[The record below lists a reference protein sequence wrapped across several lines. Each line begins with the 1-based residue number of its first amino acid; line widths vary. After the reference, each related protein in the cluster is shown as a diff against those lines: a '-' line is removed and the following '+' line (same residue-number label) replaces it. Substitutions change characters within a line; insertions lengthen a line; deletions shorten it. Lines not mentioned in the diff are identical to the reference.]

1 MNKKK
6 LCCIIIVVAAVVLV
20 SVPLIGKK
28 NKSTATPSDAIKNE
42 VLDGIKDE
50 QNRQQEEKSEKH
62 ADISS
67 YLYGLLSE
75 DDISLIESHAS
86 LEKADGGYT
95 LSSEYA
101 TERTKLK
108 TEIRDRAQAIVE
120 GASETSI
127 SFDVQSGTMTVSEV
141 TDEVREIAGLLG
153 MYQKV
158 SNNNYDWLVLINV
171 SGGGYVTMS
180 DEGEK

>member
-6 LCCIIIVVAAVVLV
+6 ICCIIIAMAAVVAI
-20 SVPLIGKK
+20 SVFLIGRKDK
-28 NKSTATPSDAIKNE
+28 NTATSTDAARNE
-42 VLDGIKDE
+42 VLDNIKDE
-50 QNRQQEEKSEKH
+50 QDRQQEEKSEKH
-62 ADISS
+62 ADISD

-86 LEKADGGYT
+86 LEKVDSGYT

-108 TEIRDRAQAIVE
+108 AEIVE
-120 GASETSI
+120 RVKALAEIASESI
-127 SFDVQSGTMTVSEV
+127 SFDIQSGTMTVSEM
-141 TDEVREIAGLLG
+141 TDETREIAGLIG
-153 MYQKV
+153 VYQKV
-158 SNNNYDWLVLINV
+158 SNNNYDWLVLININN
-171 SGGGYVTMS
+171 GGHVIMS